1 MEKIR
6 INMLSSADK
15 VDGQG
20 VGSAYLE
27 QVNLIKEGASDIF
40 DVTINGSM
48 DCDIQH
54 IHTVDPQYYLK
65 MKATKAANV
74 CYVHF
79 LPDTL
84 DGSIELPKA
93 IFKIFKKYVI
103 ELYKTADYLIVVN
116 PIFMDALS
124 AYGIKREKMVYIPN
138 YVSKDDFYP
147 KSTEEIMDLKRQYHI
162 DANAFVVIGV
172 GQVQTRKGVLDFIE
186 VAKALPHI
194 TFVWCGGFSFG
205 RITDGYE
212 ELKKI
217 VDNPPENVKFL
228 GIIPRE
234 QMNDFYNIADVLFMP
249 SYNELFP
256 MSILEAVNLHKPLV
270 LRDLEL
276 YEDILFKKYLAG
288 QDNETFAALIDQLY
302 QDKEIYQ
309 TSSNWSKEIS
319 EFYSKE
325 NVLKIWIDFYTKVH
339 EEHQHHKKTKRKRNK
354 KKQGE

>member
-1 MEKIR
+1 MDKIR

-27 QVNLIKEGASDIF
+27 QVNLIKEGAKDLF
-40 DVTINGSM
+40 DVTINGSS

-54 IHTVDPQYYLK
+54 IHTVDPQNYIKLK
-65 MKATKAANV
+65 ASKAASV

-84 DGSIELPKA
+84 DGSIELPKV

-103 ELYKTADYLIVVN
+103 ELYKSADYLIVVN
-116 PIFMDALS
+116 PIFMDAL
-124 AYGIKREKMVYIPN
+124 AQYGIKREKMVYIPN
-138 YVSKDDFYP
+138 YVSKDDFYR
-147 KSTEEIMDLKRQYHI
+147 KEDEAVKALKKEYGI
-162 DANAFVVIGV
+162 DENAFVVIGV

-186 VAKALPHI
+186 VAKKMPDI
-194 TFVWCGGFSFG
+194 TFVWSGGFSFG
-205 RITDGYE
+205 RITDGYD

-228 GIIPRE
+228 GIIPRDK
-234 QMNDFYNIADVLFMP
+234 MNDIYNIADILFMP

-276 YEDILFKKYLAG
+276 YEDILFHKYAKGHINDEFVEQIQKLKEDH
-288 QDNETFAALIDQLY
+288 QHY
-302 QDKEIYQ
+302 QSGEQ
-309 TSSNWSKEIS
+309 MSKEIS
-319 EFYSKE
+319 EYYSKE

-339 EEHQHHKKTKRKRNK
+339 KEHLQKESKRQRRKRKQR
-354 KKQGE
+354 

>member
-1 MEKIR
+1 MMDKIR

-27 QVNLIKEGASDIF
+27 QVNLIKEGAKDLF
-40 DVTINGSM
+40 DVTINGSS

-54 IHTVDPQYYLK
+54 IHTVDPQNYIKLK
-65 MKATKAANV
+65 ASKAASV

-84 DGSIELPKA
+84 DGSIELPKV

-103 ELYKTADYLIVVN
+103 ELYKSADYLIVVN
-116 PIFMDALS
+116 PIFMDAL
-124 AYGIKREKMVYIPN
+124 AQYGIKREKMVYIPN
-138 YVSKDDFYP
+138 YVSKDDFYR
-147 KSTEEIMDLKRQYHI
+147 KEDEAVKALKKEYGI
-162 DANAFVVIGV
+162 DENAFVVIGV

-186 VAKALPHI
+186 VAKKMPDI
-194 TFVWCGGFSFG
+194 TFVWSGGFSFG
-205 RITDGYE
+205 RITDGYD

-228 GIIPRE
+228 GIIPRDK
-234 QMNDFYNIADVLFMP
+234 MNDIYNIADILFMP

-276 YEDILFKKYLAG
+276 YEDILFHKYAKGHINDEFVEQIQKLKEDH
-288 QDNETFAALIDQLY
+288 QHY
-302 QDKEIYQ
+302 QSGEQ
-309 TSSNWSKEIS
+309 MSKEIS
-319 EFYSKE
+319 EYYSKE

-339 EEHQHHKKTKRKRNK
+339 KEHLQKESKRQRRKRKQR
-354 KKQGE
+354 